1 MSKAALKKELKDF
14 TPEQLTEVILNVYD
28 SSKEAKAYL
37 EFFLNP
43 DPEAF
48 LKEKYD
54 AIFKEIKRTRRGTI
68 SKCRISVIR
77 NAIRQGTA
85 YGLSPEYISRLM
97 AGAISLLVSSERYLY
112 YPATLFN
119 GTYRLVSD
127 YIAWAEKN
135 GMLSA
140 ALENIR
146 KVTDDPGIGTETM
159 RRNIADTAANA
170 VRNIKTAGK

>member
-43 DPEAF
+43 DPETF

-54 AIFKEIKRTRRGTI
+54 AIFKEIKRTRRGNI

-127 YIAWAEKN
+127 YIAWAEKKRHAVC
-135 GMLSA
+135 GPRKHQESHRRPRHKYRDHA
-140 ALENIR
+140 AQYC
-146 KVTDDPGIGTETM
+146 
-159 RRNIADTAANA
+159 RNC
-170 VRNIKTAGK
+170 RQCRQKY

>member
-54 AIFKEIKRTRRGTI
+54 AIFKEIKRTRRGSL

-77 NAIRQGTA
+77 NTIRQGIA
-85 YGLSPEYISRLM
+85 YGLAPEYTSRLM
-97 AGAISLLVSSERYLY
+97 SGAISLLVSSERYLY

-119 GTYRLVSD
+119 GTYRLVVD
-127 YIAWAEKN
+127 YIVWAEKN
-135 GMLSA
+135 GMLSTA
-140 ALENIR
+140 IESIR
-146 KVTDDPGIGTETM
+146 KITEDANIGTETM
-159 RRNIADTAANA
+159 RRNVAETAANA